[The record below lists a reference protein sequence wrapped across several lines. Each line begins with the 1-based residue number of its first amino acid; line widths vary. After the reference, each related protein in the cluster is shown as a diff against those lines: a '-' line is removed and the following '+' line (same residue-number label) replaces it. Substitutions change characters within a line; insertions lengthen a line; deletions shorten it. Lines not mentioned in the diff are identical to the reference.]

1 MFKRQLINDLVSWSK
16 KADRKPLVLRG
27 ARQVGKTTLVLDFAK
42 KYKQFIHLNLENK
55 QEKDLFK
62 AAESFESLVDSIFFI
77 SRKQKNISPTLLF
90 IDEIQNSG
98 EAIKSLR
105 YFFEKCPEIHVIA
118 AGSLLETTLNN
129 EISFPVGRVEF
140 LPVRPFSFCEYLV
153 AIGESRLLDTIIENN
168 INDFYHG
175 ILSAHFQDYTVI
187 GGMPEIV
194 QKYVN
199 TKDLVSLESIYQ
211 SLIAGYNDDVEK
223 YATSSA
229 GVNYIRHII
238 RTGMNYAGQRIKF
251 EKFGESEYRSREMGE
266 SFRLLEKT
274 MLIELVY
281 PVSHTVF
288 PLLPNLKK
296 SPRLYWLDIG
306 MVNYATG
313 TQYEVFSAQDI
324 SAAWRGISAEIVVGQ
339 ELLAYETS
347 ILGKRNFWTRES
359 KNAVAEIDFLYTYKG
374 KLIPIEV
381 KSGEKGTL
389 KSLHSYMELAPHT
402 VAIRVWNKKLSSDE
416 ITLPSGKK
424 YTLVSI
430 PYYQISNLEGI
441 LSGYTFNHHVE

>member
-1 MFKRQLINDLVSWSK
+1 MFKRQLINDLVAWSK
-16 KADRKPLVLRG
+16 KSDRKPLVLRG

-55 QEKDLFK
+55 QEKDLFET
-62 AAESFESLVDSIFFI
+62 AESFESLVDSIFFI

-153 AIGESRLLDTIIENN
+153 AIGESRLLNTMDEIN

-187 GGMPEIV
+187 GGMPEVV

-251 EKFGESEYRSREMGE
+251 EKFGESDYRSREMGE

-281 PVSHTVF
+281 PVSQAVF

-306 MVNYATG
+306 LVNYATG

-347 ILGKRNFWTRES
+347 ILGKRYFWKRES
-359 KNAVAEIDFLYTYKG
+359 KNAVAEIDFLYAFKG

-389 KSLHSYMELAPHT
+389 KSLHAYMDSAPHS
-402 VAIRVWNKKLSSDE
+402 VAIRIWNKKMISDE
-416 ITLPSGKK
+416 ITLPSGKT
-424 YTLVSI
+424 YTLLSI
-430 PYYQISNLEGI
+430 PYYLISRLDGI
-441 LSGYTFNHHVE
+441 LGGYI

>member
-1 MFKRQLINDLVSWSK
+1 MFKRQLINDLVAWSK
-16 KADRKPLVLRG
+16 KSDRKPLVLRG

-55 QEKDLFK
+55 QEKDLFE

-140 LPVRPFSFCEYLV
+140 LPLRPFSFCEYLV
-153 AIGESRLLDTIIENN
+153 AIGESRLLDAMAEIK

-187 GGMPEIV
+187 GGMPEVV

-223 YATSSA
+223 YATTSS

-251 EKFGESEYRSREMGE
+251 EKFGKSDYRSREMGE

-274 MLIELVY
+274 MLIELAY
-281 PVSHTVF
+281 PVSQAVF

-306 MVNYATG
+306 IVNFATG
-313 TQYEVFSAQDI
+313 TQYEVFSAHDI

-347 ILGKRNFWTRES
+347 ILGRRYFWTRES
-359 KNAVAEIDFLYTYKG
+359 RNAVAEIDFLFAFKG

-389 KSLHSYMELAPHT
+389 KSLHAYMDSAPHS
-402 VAIRVWNKKLSSDE
+402 VAIRIWNKKMISDE
-416 ITLPSGKK
+416 ITLPSGKT
-424 YTLVSI
+424 YTLLSI
-430 PYYQISNLEGI
+430 PYYLISRLDD
-441 LSGYTFNHHVE
+441 LLMKYS

>member
-1 MFKRQLINDLVSWSK
+1 MFKRQLINDLVVWSK

-42 KYKQFIHLNLENK
+42 KFKQFIHLNLENK
-55 QEKDLFK
+55 QEKDLFES
-62 AAESFESLVDSIFFI
+62 AESFESLVDSIFFI
-77 SRKQKNISPTLLF
+77 SRKLKNVSPTLLF

-187 GGMPEIV
+187 GGMPEVV

-223 YATSSA
+223 YATTSS

-251 EKFGESEYRSREMGE
+251 EKFGESDYRSREMGE

-281 PVSHTVF
+281 PVSQTVF

-306 MVNYATG
+306 LVNFATG
-313 TQYEVFSAQDI
+313 TQYEVFSAHDI

-347 ILGKRNFWTRES
+347 ILGKRYFWTRES
-359 KNAVAEIDFLYTYKG
+359 KNAVAEIDFLYAFKG

-389 KSLHSYMELAPHT
+389 KSLHAYMDLAPHS
-402 VAIRVWNKKLSSDE
+402 VAIRIWNKKMISDE
-416 ITLPSGKK
+416 ITLPSGKT
-424 YTLVSI
+424 YTLLSI
-430 PYYQISNLEGI
+430 PYYLISRLDDI
-441 LSGYTFNHHVE
+441 LMKYS

>member
-1 MFKRQLINDLVSWSK
+1 MFKRQLINDLVVWSK

-42 KYKQFIHLNLENK
+42 KFKQFIHLNLENK
-55 QEKDLFK
+55 QEKDLFES
-62 AAESFESLVDSIFFI
+62 AESFEALVDSIFFI
-77 SRKQKNISPTLLF
+77 SRKLKNVSPTLLF

-187 GGMPEIV
+187 GGMPEVV

-223 YATSSA
+223 YATTSS

-251 EKFGESEYRSREMGE
+251 EKFGESDYRSREMGE

-281 PVSHTVF
+281 PVSQAVF

-306 MVNYATG
+306 LVNFATG
-313 TQYEVFSAQDI
+313 TQYEVFSAHDI

-347 ILGKRNFWTRES
+347 ILGKRYFWTRES
-359 KNAVAEIDFLYTYKG
+359 KNAVAEIDFLYAFKG

-389 KSLHSYMELAPHT
+389 KSLHAYMDLAPHS
-402 VAIRVWNKKLSSDE
+402 VAIRIWNKKMISDE
-416 ITLPSGKK
+416 ITLPSGKT
-424 YTLVSI
+424 YTLLSI
-430 PYYQISNLEGI
+430 PYYLISRLDDI
-441 LSGYTFNHHVE
+441 LMKYS

>member
-1 MFKRQLINDLVSWSK
+1 MFKRQLINDLVAWSK
-16 KADRKPLVLRG
+16 KSDRKPLVLRG

-55 QEKDLFK
+55 QEKDLFET
-62 AAESFESLVDSIFFI
+62 AESFESLVDSIFFI

-105 YFFEKCPEIHVIA
+105 YFFEKCPDIHVIA

-153 AIGESRLLDTIIENN
+153 AIGESRLLNTMDEIN

-187 GGMPEIV
+187 GGMPEVV

-251 EKFGESEYRSREMGE
+251 EKFGESDYRSREMGE

-281 PVSHTVF
+281 PVSQAVF

-306 MVNYATG
+306 LVNYATG

-324 SAAWRGISAEIVVGQ
+324 SGAWRGISAEIVVGQ

-347 ILGKRNFWTRES
+347 ILGKRYFWKRES
-359 KNAVAEIDFLYTYKG
+359 KNAVAEIDFLYAFKG

-389 KSLHSYMELAPHT
+389 KSLHAYMDSAPHS
-402 VAIRVWNKKLSSDE
+402 VAIRIWNKKMISDE
-416 ITLPSGKK
+416 ITLPSGKT
-424 YTLVSI
+424 YTLLSI
-430 PYYQISNLEGI
+430 PYYLISRLDGI
-441 LSGYTFNHHVE
+441 LGGYI

>member
-55 QEKDLFK
+55 QEKDLFE

-153 AIGESRLLDTIIENN
+153 AIGESRLLDAMHEIN

-187 GGMPEIV
+187 GGMPEVV

-251 EKFGESEYRSREMGE
+251 EKFGESDYRSREMGE

-281 PVSHTVF
+281 PVSQAVF

-306 MVNYATG
+306 LVNYATG

-347 ILGKRNFWTRES
+347 ILGKRYFWTRES
-359 KNAVAEIDFLYTYKG
+359 KNAVAEIDFLYAFKG

-389 KSLHSYMELAPHT
+389 KSLHAYMDSAPHS
-402 VAIRVWNKKLSSDE
+402 VAIRIWNKKMISDE
-416 ITLPSGKK
+416 ITLPSGKT
-424 YTLVSI
+424 YTLLSI
-430 PYYQISNLEGI
+430 PYYLISRLDGI
-441 LSGYTFNHHVE
+441 LGEYI

>member
-1 MFKRQLINDLVSWSK
+1 MFKRQLINDLVVWSK

-42 KYKQFIHLNLENK
+42 KFKQFIHLNLENK
-55 QEKDLFK
+55 QEKDLFES
-62 AAESFESLVDSIFFI
+62 AESFEALVDSIFFI
-77 SRKQKNISPTLLF
+77 SRKLKNVSPTLLF

-187 GGMPEIV
+187 GGMPEVV

-223 YATSSA
+223 YATTSS

-251 EKFGESEYRSREMGE
+251 EKFGESDYRSREMGE

-281 PVSHTVF
+281 PVSQAVF

-306 MVNYATG
+306 LVNFATG
-313 TQYEVFSAQDI
+313 TQYEVFSAHDI

-347 ILGKRNFWTRES
+347 ILRKRYFWTRES
-359 KNAVAEIDFLYTYKG
+359 KNAVAEIDFLYAFKG

-389 KSLHSYMELAPHT
+389 KSLHAYMDLAPHS
-402 VAIRVWNKKLSSDE
+402 VAIRIWNKKMISDE
-416 ITLPSGKK
+416 ITLPSGKT
-424 YTLVSI
+424 YTLLSI
-430 PYYQISNLEGI
+430 PYYLISRLDDI
-441 LSGYTFNHHVE
+441 LMKYS

>member
-1 MFKRQLINDLVSWSK
+1 MFKRQLINDLVAWSK
-16 KADRKPLVLRG
+16 KSDRKPLVLRG

-55 QEKDLFK
+55 QEKDLFET
-62 AAESFESLVDSIFFI
+62 AESFESLVDSIFFI

-153 AIGESRLLDTIIENN
+153 AIGESRLLNTMDEIN

-187 GGMPEIV
+187 GGMPEVV

-251 EKFGESEYRSREMGE
+251 EKFGESDYRSREMGE

-281 PVSHTVF
+281 PVSQAVF

-306 MVNYATG
+306 LVNYATG

-347 ILGKRNFWTRES
+347 ILGKRYFWTRES
-359 KNAVAEIDFLYTYKG
+359 KNAVAEIDFLYAFKG

-389 KSLHSYMELAPHT
+389 KSLHAYMDSAPHS
-402 VAIRVWNKKLSSDE
+402 VAIRIWNKKMISDE
-416 ITLPSGKK
+416 ITLPSGKT
-424 YTLVSI
+424 YTLLSI
-430 PYYQISNLEGI
+430 PYYLISRLDGI
-441 LSGYTFNHHVE
+441 LGGYI

>member
-1 MFKRQLINDLVSWSK
+1 MFKRQLINDLVAWSK
-16 KADRKPLVLRG
+16 KSDRKPLVLRG

-55 QEKDLFK
+55 QEKDLFET
-62 AAESFESLVDSIFFI
+62 AESFESLVDSIFFI

-153 AIGESRLLDTIIENN
+153 AIGESRLLNTMDEIN

-187 GGMPEIV
+187 GGMPEVV

-251 EKFGESEYRSREMGE
+251 EKFGESDYRSREMGE

-281 PVSHTVF
+281 PVSQAVF

-306 MVNYATG
+306 LVNYATG

-347 ILGKRNFWTRES
+347 ILGKRYFWTRES
-359 KNAVAEIDFLYTYKG
+359 KNAVAEIDFLYAFKG

-389 KSLHSYMELAPHT
+389 KSLHAYMDSAPHS
-402 VAIRVWNKKLSSDE
+402 VAIRIWNKKMISDE
-416 ITLPSGKK
+416 ITLPSGKT
-424 YTLVSI
+424 YTLLSI
-430 PYYQISNLEGI
+430 PYYLISRLDGI
-441 LSGYTFNHHVE
+441 LGGFI

>member
-1 MFKRQLINDLVSWSK
+1 MFKRQLINDLVVWSK
-16 KADRKPLVLRG
+16 KSDRKPLVLRG

-42 KYKQFIHLNLENK
+42 KFKQFIHLNLENK
-55 QEKDLFK
+55 QEKDLFE

-153 AIGESRLLDTIIENN
+153 AIGESRLLNTMDEIN

-187 GGMPEIV
+187 GGMPEVV

-281 PVSHTVF
+281 PVSQAVF

-306 MVNYATG
+306 LVNYATG
-313 TQYEVFSAQDI
+313 TQYEVFSVQDI
-324 SAAWRGISAEIVVGQ
+324 SAAWRGISAEIVVSQ

-347 ILGKRNFWTRES
+347 ILGKRYFWTRES
-359 KNAVAEIDFLYTYKG
+359 KNAVAEIDFLYAFKG
-374 KLIPIEV
+374 KLIPVEV

-389 KSLHSYMELAPHT
+389 KSLHAYMDSAPHS
-402 VAIRVWNKKLSSDE
+402 VAIRIWNKKMISDE
-416 ITLPSGKK
+416 ITLPSGKI
-424 YTLVSI
+424 YTLLSI
-430 PYYQISNLEGI
+430 PYYLISRLDGI
-441 LSGYTFNHHVE
+441 LGGYI

>member
-1 MFKRQLINDLVSWSK
+1 MFKRQLINDLVAWSK
-16 KADRKPLVLRG
+16 KSDRKPLVLRG

-55 QEKDLFK
+55 QEKDLFET
-62 AAESFESLVDSIFFI
+62 AESFESLVDSIFFI

-153 AIGESRLLDTIIENN
+153 AIGESRLLNTMDEIN

-187 GGMPEIV
+187 GGMPEVV

-281 PVSHTVF
+281 PVSQAVF

-306 MVNYATG
+306 LVNYATG

-347 ILGKRNFWTRES
+347 ILGKRYFWTRES
-359 KNAVAEIDFLYTYKG
+359 KNAVAEIDFLYAFKG

-389 KSLHSYMELAPHT
+389 KSLHAYMDSAPHS
-402 VAIRVWNKKLSSDE
+402 VAIRIWNKKMISDE
-416 ITLPSGKK
+416 ITLPSGKT
-424 YTLVSI
+424 YTLLSI
-430 PYYQISNLEGI
+430 PYYLISRLDGI
-441 LSGYTFNHHVE
+441 LGEYI

>member
-1 MFKRQLINDLVSWSK
+1 MFKRQLINDLVVWSK

-42 KYKQFIHLNLENK
+42 KFKQFIHLNLENK
-55 QEKDLFK
+55 QEKDLFES
-62 AAESFESLVDSIFFI
+62 AESFESLVDSIFFI
-77 SRKQKNISPTLLF
+77 SRKLKNVSPTLLF

-187 GGMPEIV
+187 GGMPEVV

-223 YATSSA
+223 YATTSS

-251 EKFGESEYRSREMGE
+251 EKFGESDYRSREMGE

-274 MLIELVY
+274 MLIELAY
-281 PVSHTVF
+281 PVSQAVF

-306 MVNYATG
+306 IVNFATG
-313 TQYEVFSAQDI
+313 TQYEVFSAHDI

-347 ILGKRNFWTRES
+347 ILGRRYFWTRES
-359 KNAVAEIDFLYTYKG
+359 RNAVAEIDFLFAFKG

-389 KSLHSYMELAPHT
+389 KSLHAYMDSAPHS
-402 VAIRVWNKKLSSDE
+402 VAIRIWNKKMISDE
-416 ITLPSGKK
+416 ITLPSGKT
-424 YTLVSI
+424 YTLLSI
-430 PYYQISNLEGI
+430 PYYLISRLDD
-441 LSGYTFNHHVE
+441 LLMKYS

>member
-1 MFKRQLINDLVSWSK
+1 MFKRQLINDLVAWSK
-16 KADRKPLVLRG
+16 KSDRKPLVLRG

-55 QEKDLFK
+55 QEKDLFET
-62 AAESFESLVDSIFFI
+62 AESFESLVDSIFFI

-105 YFFEKCPEIHVIA
+105 YFFEKCPDIHVIA

-153 AIGESRLLDTIIENN
+153 AIGESRLLNTMDEIN

-187 GGMPEIV
+187 GGMPEVV

-251 EKFGESEYRSREMGE
+251 EKFGESDYRSREMGE

-281 PVSHTVF
+281 PVSQAVF

-306 MVNYATG
+306 LVNYATG

-347 ILGKRNFWTRES
+347 ILGKRYFWTRES
-359 KNAVAEIDFLYTYKG
+359 KNAVAEIDFLYAFKG

-389 KSLHSYMELAPHT
+389 KSLHAYMDSAPHS
-402 VAIRVWNKKLSSDE
+402 VAIRIWNKKMISDE
-416 ITLPSGKK
+416 ITLPSGKT
-424 YTLVSI
+424 YTLLSI
-430 PYYQISNLEGI
+430 PYYLISRLDGI
-441 LSGYTFNHHVE
+441 LGGYI

>member
-1 MFKRQLINDLVSWSK
+1 MFKRQIINDLSSWSK
-16 KADRKPLVLRG
+16 KTDRKPLILRG
-27 ARQVGKTTLVLDFAK
+27 ARQVGKTTLVLEFAH
-42 KYKQFIHLNLENK
+42 KYKQFIHLNLDNK
-55 QEKDLFK
+55 QEKDIFEK
-62 AAESFESLVDSIFFI
+62 AESFESLIDSIFFL
-77 SRKQKNISPTLLF
+77 SKKEKHVKPTLLF

-105 YFFEKCPEIHVIA
+105 YFYEKCPEIHVIA
-118 AGSLLETTLNN
+118 AGSLLETTLNH

-140 LPVRPFSFCEYLV
+140 LPVRPFSFYEYLE
-153 AIGESRLLDTIIENN
+153 AIDESRLLEKINAMEV
-168 INDFYHG
+168 NDFYHG
-175 ILSAHFQDYTVI
+175 ILTGHFQDYTVI

-199 TKDLVSLESIYQ
+199 TKDLVSLGSIYQ

-251 EKFGESEYRSREMGE
+251 EKFGESDYRSREMGE

-281 PVSHTVF
+281 PVSQTHF
-288 PLLPNLKK
+288 PLLPNFKK

-306 MVNYATG
+306 LVNYASG
-313 TQYEVFSAQDI
+313 TQYEVFSSVDI
-324 SAAWRGISAEIVVGQ
+324 GSAWRGISAEIVVGQ
-339 ELLAYETS
+339 ELLAYEPS
-347 ILGKRNFWTRES
+347 ILSKRYFWTRES
-359 KNAVAEIDFLYTYKG
+359 KNALAEIDFLFSYKG
-374 KLIPIEV
+374 TLIPIEV

-389 KSLHSYMELAPHT
+389 KSLHSYMEAASHSFAVRIWNRKMHT
-402 VAIRVWNKKLSSDE
+402 DE
-416 ITLPSGKK
+416 ITLPSGKT
-424 YTLVSI
+424 YTLISI
-430 PYYQISNLEGI
+430 PYYLISQLNNI
-441 LSGYTFNHHVE
+441 LNKALI

>member
-1 MFKRQLINDLVSWSK
+1 MFKRQLINDLVAWSK
-16 KADRKPLVLRG
+16 KSDRKPLVLRG

-55 QEKDLFK
+55 QEKDLFET
-62 AAESFESLVDSIFFI
+62 AESFESLVDSIFFI

-105 YFFEKCPEIHVIA
+105 YFFEMCPEIHVIA

-153 AIGESRLLDTIIENN
+153 AIGESRLLNTMDEIN

-187 GGMPEIV
+187 GGMPEVV

-281 PVSHTVF
+281 PVSQAVF

-306 MVNYATG
+306 LVNYATG

-347 ILGKRNFWTRES
+347 ILGKRYFWTRES
-359 KNAVAEIDFLYTYKG
+359 KNAVAEIDFLYAFKG

-389 KSLHSYMELAPHT
+389 KSLHAYMDSAPHS
-402 VAIRVWNKKLSSDE
+402 VAIRIWNKKMISDE
-416 ITLPSGKK
+416 ITLPSGKT
-424 YTLVSI
+424 YTLLSI
-430 PYYQISNLEGI
+430 PYYLISRLDGI
-441 LSGYTFNHHVE
+441 LGEYI

>member
-1 MFKRQLINDLVSWSK
+1 MFKRQLINDLVAWSK
-16 KADRKPLVLRG
+16 KSDRKPLVLRG

-55 QEKDLFK
+55 QEKDLFET
-62 AAESFESLVDSIFFI
+62 AESFESLVDSIFFI

-153 AIGESRLLDTIIENN
+153 AIGESRLLNTMDEIN

-187 GGMPEIV
+187 GGMPEVV

-251 EKFGESEYRSREMGE
+251 EKFGESDYRSREMGE

-281 PVSHTVF
+281 PVSQAVF

-306 MVNYATG
+306 LVNYATG

-324 SAAWRGISAEIVVGQ
+324 SGAWRGISAEIVVGQ

-347 ILGKRNFWTRES
+347 ILGKRYFWKRES
-359 KNAVAEIDFLYTYKG
+359 KNAVAEIDFLYAFKG

-389 KSLHSYMELAPHT
+389 KSLHAYMDSAPHS
-402 VAIRVWNKKLSSDE
+402 VAIRIWNKKMISDE
-416 ITLPSGKK
+416 ITLPSGKT
-424 YTLVSI
+424 YTLLSI
-430 PYYQISNLEGI
+430 PYYLISRLDGI
-441 LSGYTFNHHVE
+441 LGGYI

>member
-1 MFKRQLINDLVSWSK
+1 MFKRQLINDLVAWSK
-16 KADRKPLVLRG
+16 KSDRKPLVLRG

-55 QEKDLFK
+55 QEKDLFE

-153 AIGESRLLDTIIENN
+153 AIGESRLLNTMDEIN

-187 GGMPEIV
+187 GGMPEVV

-251 EKFGESEYRSREMGE
+251 EKFGESDYRSREMGE

-281 PVSHTVF
+281 PVSQAVF

-306 MVNYATG
+306 LVNYATG

-324 SAAWRGISAEIVVGQ
+324 SGAWRGISAEIVVGQ

-347 ILGKRNFWTRES
+347 ILGKRYFWKRES
-359 KNAVAEIDFLYTYKG
+359 KNAVAEIDFLYAFKG

-389 KSLHSYMELAPHT
+389 KSLHAYMDSAPHS
-402 VAIRVWNKKLSSDE
+402 VAIRIWNKKMISDE
-416 ITLPSGKK
+416 ITLPSGKT
-424 YTLVSI
+424 YTLLSI
-430 PYYQISNLEGI
+430 PYYLISRLDGI
-441 LSGYTFNHHVE
+441 LGGYI

>member
-1 MFKRQLINDLVSWSK
+1 MFKRQLINDLVVWSK

-42 KYKQFIHLNLENK
+42 KFKQFIHLNLENK
-55 QEKDLFK
+55 QEKDLFES
-62 AAESFESLVDSIFFI
+62 AESFESLVDSIFFI
-77 SRKQKNISPTLLF
+77 SRKLKNVSPTLLF

-187 GGMPEIV
+187 GGMPEVV

-223 YATSSA
+223 YATTSS

-251 EKFGESEYRSREMGE
+251 EKFGESDYRSREMGE

-281 PVSHTVF
+281 PVSQAVF

-306 MVNYATG
+306 LVNFATG
-313 TQYEVFSAQDI
+313 TQYEVFSAHDI

-347 ILGKRNFWTRES
+347 ILGKRYFWTRES
-359 KNAVAEIDFLYTYKG
+359 KNAVAEIDFLYAFKG

-389 KSLHSYMELAPHT
+389 KSLHAYMDLAPHS
-402 VAIRVWNKKLSSDE
+402 VAIRIWNKKMISDE
-416 ITLPSGKK
+416 ITLPSGKT
-424 YTLVSI
+424 YTLFSI
-430 PYYQISNLEGI
+430 PYYLISRLDDI
-441 LSGYTFNHHVE
+441 LMKYS